1 MMDETNK
8 QNVVNCTEKEIQHT
22 CTNFHNAIE
31 FIGKRWMGAVIYSL
45 LEGPKRYHEIIS
57 SIPGISDRLLTE
69 RLRDLE
75 NEGLIVKKIITASP
89 KKVEYELTPIGKELE
104 EVIKILVKWVKNR
117 GVTHGEE
124 NSQ

>member
-1 MMDETNK
+1 MGEPKKTNDL
-8 QNVVNCTEKEIQHT
+8 NCSEKENQHT

-31 FIGKRWMGAVIYSL
+31 FIGKRWVGAIIYAL

-75 NEGLIVKKIITASP
+75 NEGLIVKKFITISP
-89 KKVEYELTPIGKELE
+89 KKVEYELTPFGKELE
-104 EVIKILVKWVKNR
+104 EVIKMLMNWVKRREHSLKDKNAK
-117 GVTHGEE
+117 
-124 NSQ
+124 

>member
-1 MMDETNK
+1 MGETNK
-8 QNVVNCTEKEIQHT
+8 QNDVNCTEKEIQHT

-31 FIGKRWMGAVIYSL
+31 FIGKRWMGAVIYAL

-75 NEGLIVKKIITASP
+75 NEGLIVKKIITTSP

-104 EVIKILVKWVKNR
+104 KVIKILIKWVKNR
-117 GVTHGEE
+117 EVTHGDE

>member
-1 MMDETNK
+1 MSEPNHQDCKTHSAEEFK
-8 QNVVNCTEKEIQHT
+8 HI

-31 FIGKRWMGAVIYSL
+31 FIGKRWMGSVIFSL

-75 NEGLIVKKIITASP
+75 TEGLIVKRVIATSP
-89 KKVEYELTPIGKELE
+89 KKVEYDLTPAGKELE
-104 EVIKILVKWVKNR
+104 EVIHVLMQWVKKR
-117 GVTHGEE
+117 GK
-124 NSQ
+124 SL

>member
-1 MMDETNK
+1 MSETNHHD
-8 QNVVNCTEKEIQHT
+8 CMSHSSEEINHI

-31 FIGKRWMGAVIYSL
+31 FIGKRWMGAVIFSL

-75 NEGLIVKKIITASP
+75 NEGLIVKNVITTSP
-89 KKVEYELTPIGKELE
+89 KKVEYELTQTGKELD
-104 EVIKILVKWVKNR
+104 EVIQVLMKWVKKR
-117 GVTHGEE
+117 GK
-124 NSQ
+124 SL

>member
-1 MMDETNK
+1 MSEQSK
-8 QNVVNCTEKEIQHT
+8 QNCLTQTDKEIQHI
-22 CTNFHNAIE
+22 CTNFHSAIE

-45 LEGPKRYHEIIS
+45 LEGPKRYNEIVS

-75 NEGLIVKKIITASP
+75 NEGLIIKKVITTSP

-104 EVIKILVKWVKNR
+104 EVINKLIKWAKNR
-117 GVTHGEE
+117 KNTV
-124 NSQ
+124 SY